1 MIVAKAVR
9 TSAGKAV
16 KPVRAARAKIAS
28 KTPDAIA
35 FLRADHR
42 RVAGLFSAF
51 DKART
56 AGKKRQ
62 LLSQICTELSV
73 HAQIEE
79 EIFYPAVKLAGKGRG
94 RVAEAAV
101 EHIGISALVAQLE
114 AGEFDE
120 AMFDA
125 KVSVLA
131 KYVKSHFRD
140 EQTLIFA
147 HAKNSKQ
154 ELVLLGTRLAA
165 RQAEL
170 TQQREVDARIRTTA
184 AAFPIRSRRVVGGV
198 PVLRA
203 DGIDFPHGS

>member
-1 MIVAKAVR
+1 MTAAKAIR
-9 TSAGKAV
+9 TRSTRMV
-16 KPVRAARAKIAS
+16 KPVRVAKPKAAS

-51 DKART
+51 DKARS
-56 AGKKRQ
+56 AGKKRE
-62 LLSQICTELSV
+62 LLSQICNELSV

-101 EHIGISALVAQLE
+101 EHAGISALVAQLE
-114 AGEFDE
+114 AGESDE

-131 KYVKSHFRD
+131 KYVKAHFRA

-147 HAKNSKQ
+147 HAKNSKPDLAAIGMQ
-154 ELVLLGTRLAA
+154 LAA

-170 TQQREVDARIRTTA
+170 AQQRKVAAQISTA
-184 AAFPIRSRRVVGGV
+184 SAVLPLRHRRVAAV
-198 PVLRA
+198 PVRRA
-203 DGIDFPHGS
+203 DGMEFPHGG